1 MAEADG
7 TAEFAAR
14 LRGLK
19 ERSGL
24 SYGVLAKRLHMSTST
39 LHRYC
44 NGDAVPVD
52 YAPVERL
59 ARLCKAAPEEL
70 VELHRL
76 WVLADA
82 ARRTKPAATAVE
94 PAAVAVEPAAV
105 AVEPVAPVPVP
116 DVEPVPS
123 PAPERVVNP
132 AAPEPVPAPPSPKR
146 RRSRR
151 AVVLAAALAVV
162 VAGGAGAFAVHFA
175 NDGSREGG
183 GRKDRSGAASS
194 VTPGARSAD
203 PSGKASPSAGHQ
215 RKPSAG
221 PSRSDAP
228 DDGAPGAPSAPA
240 ADEGDTGIPLTVATT
255 PYVYESPCS
264 QHFLIDR
271 PPAQVPPPPLE
282 QDAPTWVGALGAVA
296 SGEQLIKLTVQGTGS
311 DTVVL
316 EDMDVRVMKSGAP
329 LAWNDYSMG
338 VGCGGNVDTKSFGV
352 DLDAP
357 RPVSAP
363 KNGQR
368 DFPYKVSESDPEVF
382 YVKANAKAHDVS
394 WVLEL
399 KWSSGSRHGVLKVDD
414 QGRAFRTSA
423 DVGRPGYDYPIGAG
437 SWGERVDG

>member
-7 TAEFAAR
+7 TAEFATL

-59 ARLCKAAPEEL
+59 ARLCKAGSEEL

-82 ARRTKPAATAVE
+82 ARRTKPVAAAEE
-94 PAAVAVEPAAV
+94 PPAVAP
-105 AVEPVAPVPVP
+105 APVP
-116 DVEPVPS
+116 D
-123 PAPERVVNP
+123 A
-132 AAPEPVPAPPSPKR
+132 EPVPAPGKR
-146 RRSRR
+146 RARR
-151 AVVLAAALAVV
+151 TVLLAAAVAVV
-162 VAGGAGAFAVHFA
+162 VAGGAGAFAVHLA
-175 NDGSREGG
+175 GGGSGDGG
-183 GRKDRSGAASS
+183 GRKDGAGATSS
-194 VTPGARSAD
+194 VTQGARSAD
-203 PSGKASPSAGHQ
+203 PSGTASPSPGHKH
-215 RKPSAG
+215 KPSAG
-221 PSRSDAP
+221 PSRS
-228 DDGAPGAPSAPA
+228 GAPAGAAPGTPSAPA
-240 ADEGDTGIPLTVATT
+240 AGAGTGTPLTVATT
-255 PYVYESPCS
+255 PYVYEDPCS

-271 PPAQVPPPPLE
+271 PPAEVPPPPLE
-282 QDAPTWVGALGAVA
+282 QDAPNWVGAIGAVA
-296 SGEQLIKLTVQGTGS
+296 SGEQFIKLTVQGTGS

-316 EDMDVRVMKSGAP
+316 QDLDVRVMKSGAP

-338 VGCGGNVDTKSFGV
+338 VGCGGGVGTKSFGV

-357 RPVSAP
+357 RPVSVP
-363 KNGQR
+363 RNGQR

-382 YVKANAKAHDVS
+382 YIKANTKAHDVS

-399 KWSSGSRHGVLKVDD
+399 TWSSGTRHGVLKVDD

-437 SWGERVDG
+437 SWGERAA

>member
-7 TAEFAAR
+7 TAQFATL

-59 ARLCKAAPEEL
+59 ARLCKAGPEEL
-70 VELHRL
+70 VDLHRM

-82 ARRTKPAATAVE
+82 ARRTKPVAAVEEPATAAAAEE
-94 PAAVAVEPAAV
+94 PPAVSQAAVPDAA
-105 AVEPVAPVPVP
+105 PAPV
-116 DVEPVPS
+116 S
-123 PAPERVVNP
+123 G
-132 AAPEPVPAPPSPKR
+132 KR
-146 RRSRR
+146 RPRR
-151 AVVLAAALAVV
+151 TVILAAAVAVV
-162 VAGGAGAFAVHFA
+162 VAGGAGAFAVHLA
-175 NDGSREGG
+175 GGGSGG
-183 GRKDRSGAASS
+183 GDGRKDGAGAASS
-194 VTPGARSAD
+194 VTQGARSAD
-203 PSGKASPSAGHQ
+203 PSPSGSASPSPGRKH
-215 RKPSAG
+215 KPSAG
-221 PSRSDAP
+221 PSLS
-228 DDGAPGAPSAPA
+228 GAPAGAAPGTPSAPA
-240 ADEGDTGIPLTVATT
+240 AGEGTGTPLTVATT

-271 PPAQVPPPPLE
+271 PPAEVPPPPLE
-282 QDAPTWVGALGAVA
+282 QDAPNWVGAVGAVA
-296 SGEQLIKLTVQGTGS
+296 SGEQFVKLTVQGTGS

-316 EDMDVRVMKSGAP
+316 EDLDVRVVKSGAP

-338 VGCGGNVDTKSFGV
+338 VGCGGGVETKSFGV

-363 KNGQR
+363 RNGQR

-382 YVKANAKAHDVS
+382 YVKANTKAHEVS

-423 DVGRPGYDYPIGAG
+423 DAGRPGYDYPIGAG
-437 SWGERVDG
+437 GWGERAA

>member
-7 TAEFAAR
+7 TAEFATL

-59 ARLCKAAPEEL
+59 ARLCKAGSEEL

-82 ARRTKPAATAVE
+82 ARRTKPVAAAEE
-94 PAAVAVEPAAV
+94 PPAVAP
-105 AVEPVAPVPVP
+105 APVP
-116 DVEPVPS
+116 D
-123 PAPERVVNP
+123 A
-132 AAPEPVPAPPSPKR
+132 EPVPAPGKR
-146 RRSRR
+146 RARR
-151 AVVLAAALAVV
+151 TVLLAAAVAVV
-162 VAGGAGAFAVHFA
+162 VAGGAGAFAVHLA
-175 NDGSREGG
+175 GGGSGDGG
-183 GRKDRSGAASS
+183 GRKDRAGATSS
-194 VTPGARSAD
+194 VTQGARSAD
-203 PSGKASPSAGHQ
+203 PSGTASPSPGHKH
-215 RKPSAG
+215 KPSAG

-228 DDGAPGAPSAPA
+228 AGAAPGTPSAPA
-240 ADEGDTGIPLTVATT
+240 AGEGTGTPLTVATT
-255 PYVYESPCS
+255 PYVYEDPCS

-271 PPAQVPPPPLE
+271 PPAEVPPPPLE
-282 QDAPTWVGALGAVA
+282 QDAPNWVGAIGAVA
-296 SGEQLIKLTVQGTGS
+296 SGEQFIKLTVQGTGS

-316 EDMDVRVMKSGAP
+316 QDLDVRVMKSGAP

-338 VGCGGNVDTKSFGV
+338 VGCGGGVGTKSFGV

-357 RPVSAP
+357 RPVSVP
-363 KNGQR
+363 RNGQR

-382 YVKANAKAHDVS
+382 YIKANTKAHDVS

-399 KWSSGSRHGVLKVDD
+399 KWSSGTRHGVLKVDD

-437 SWGERVDG
+437 SWGERAA

>member
-7 TAEFAAR
+7 TAEFATL

-44 NGDAVPVD
+44 NGDVVPVD

-59 ARLCKAAPEEL
+59 ARLCKAGSEEL

-82 ARRTKPAATAVE
+82 ARRTKPVAAVE
-94 PAAVAVEPAAV
+94 EPPAVAP
-105 AVEPVAPVPVP
+105 APVP
-116 DVEPVPS
+116 D
-123 PAPERVVNP
+123 A
-132 AAPEPVPAPPSPKR
+132 EPVPAPGKR
-146 RRSRR
+146 RARR
-151 AVVLAAALAVV
+151 TVLLAAAVAVV
-162 VAGGAGAFAVHFA
+162 VAGGAGAFAVHLA
-175 NDGSREGG
+175 GGGSGDGD
-183 GRKDRSGAASS
+183 GRKDRAGATSS
-194 VTPGARSAD
+194 VTQGARSAA
-203 PSGKASPSAGHQ
+203 PSGTASPSPGHKH
-215 RKPSAG
+215 KPSAG
-221 PSRSDAP
+221 PSRS
-228 DDGAPGAPSAPA
+228 GAPAGAAPGTPSAPA
-240 ADEGDTGIPLTVATT
+240 AGEGTGTPLTVATT
-255 PYVYESPCS
+255 PYVYEDPCS

-271 PPAQVPPPPLE
+271 PPAEVPPPPLE
-282 QDAPTWVGALGAVA
+282 QDAPNWVGAIGAVA
-296 SGEQLIKLTVQGTGS
+296 SGEQFIKLTVQGTGS

-316 EDMDVRVMKSGAP
+316 QDLDVRVMKSGAP

-338 VGCGGNVDTKSFGV
+338 VGCGGGVGTKSFGV

-357 RPVSAP
+357 RPVSVP
-363 KNGQR
+363 RNGQR

-382 YVKANAKAHDVS
+382 YIKANTKAHDVS

-399 KWSSGSRHGVLKVDD
+399 KWSSGTRHGVLKVDD

-437 SWGERVDG
+437 SWGERAA

>member
-7 TAEFAAR
+7 TAGFATL

-59 ARLCKAAPEEL
+59 ARLCKAGSEEL

-82 ARRTKPAATAVE
+82 ARRTKPAAAVE
-94 PAAVAVEPAAV
+94 EPPAVAP
-105 AVEPVAPVPVP
+105 APVP
-116 DVEPVPS
+116 D
-123 PAPERVVNP
+123 A
-132 AAPEPVPAPPSPKR
+132 EPVPAPGKR
-146 RRSRR
+146 RARR
-151 AVVLAAALAVV
+151 TVLLAAAVAVV
-162 VAGGAGAFAVHFA
+162 AAGGAGAFAVHLA
-175 NDGSREGG
+175 GGGSGDGG
-183 GRKDRSGAASS
+183 GRKDGAGATSS
-194 VTPGARSAD
+194 VTQGARSAD
-203 PSGKASPSAGHQ
+203 PSGTASPSPGHEH
-215 RKPSAG
+215 KPSAG
-221 PSRSDAP
+221 PSRS
-228 DDGAPGAPSAPA
+228 GAPAGAAPGTPSAPA
-240 ADEGDTGIPLTVATT
+240 AGEGTGTPLTVATT
-255 PYVYESPCS
+255 PYVYEDPCS

-271 PPAQVPPPPLE
+271 PPAEVPPPPLE
-282 QDAPTWVGALGAVA
+282 QDAPNWVGAIGAVA
-296 SGEQLIKLTVQGTGS
+296 SGEQFIKLTVQGTGS

-316 EDMDVRVMKSGAP
+316 QDLDVRVMKSGAP

-338 VGCGGNVDTKSFGV
+338 VGCGGGVGTKSFGV

-357 RPVSAP
+357 RPVSVP
-363 KNGQR
+363 RNGQR

-382 YVKANAKAHDVS
+382 YIKANTKAHDVS

-399 KWSSGSRHGVLKVDD
+399 KWSSGTRHGVLKVDD

-437 SWGERVDG
+437 SWGERAA

>member
-7 TAEFAAR
+7 TAEFATL

-59 ARLCKAAPEEL
+59 ARVCKAGPEEL

-82 ARRTKPAATAVE
+82 ARRTKPVAAVE
-94 PAAVAVEPAAV
+94 EPPAVAPLPDAEPV
-105 AVEPVAPVPVP
+105 PDVAPVP
-116 DVEPVPS
+116 
-123 PAPERVVNP
+123 APG
-132 AAPEPVPAPPSPKR
+132 KR
-146 RRSRR
+146 GSRR
-151 AVVLAAALAVV
+151 VAVLAAAVAVV
-162 VAGGAGAFAVHFA
+162 VAGGAGAFAVHLA
-175 NDGSREGG
+175 GGGSESGDGG
-183 GRKDRSGAASS
+183 GRKDRAGATSS

-203 PSGKASPSAGHQ
+203 PSGTASPSQGSKH
-215 RKPSAG
+215 KPSAG
-221 PSRSDAP
+221 PSRS
-228 DDGAPGAPSAPA
+228 GAPAGAAPGTPSAPA
-240 ADEGDTGIPLTVATT
+240 AGEGTGTLLTVATT

-271 PPAQVPPPPLE
+271 PPAEVPPPPLE
-282 QDAPTWVGALGAVA
+282 QDAPNWVGVLGAVA

-316 EDMDVRVMKSGAP
+316 EDLDVRVMKSGAP

-338 VGCGGNVDTKSFGV
+338 VGCGGNVGTKSFGV

-382 YVKANAKAHDVS
+382 YIKANTKAHDVS

-437 SWGERVDG
+437 SWGERQ

>member
-1 MAEADG
+1 MAEVDG
-7 TAEFAAR
+7 TAEFAAL

-59 ARLCKAAPEEL
+59 ARLCKAGPEEL

-82 ARRTKPAATAVE
+82 ARRTKPAAASKEPAAAAE
-94 PAAVAVEPAAV
+94 PAAVAA
-105 AVEPVAPVPVP
+105 EPVAPVP
-116 DVEPVPS
+116 D
-123 PAPERVVNP
+123 A
-132 AAPEPVPAPPSPKR
+132 EPVPAPEK

-151 AVVLAAALAVV
+151 AVVLAVALAVV
-162 VAGGAGAFAVHFA
+162 VAGGAGAFAVHLA
-175 NDGSREGG
+175 GDGGADGG
-183 GRKDRSGAASS
+183 DRKDHAGATSS

-203 PSGKASPSAGHQ
+203 PSGTASPSPGRQ
-215 RKPSAG
+215 RKPSAS
-221 PSRSDAP
+221 PSRSDRPAG
-228 DDGAPGAPSAPA
+228 DAPGSPSAPA
-240 ADEGDTGIPLTVATT
+240 AGAATGTPLTVATT
-255 PYVYESPCS
+255 PYIYESPCS

-282 QDAPTWVGALGAVA
+282 QDAPNWVGAIGAVA

-338 VGCGGNVDTKSFGV
+338 VGCGGNVETKSFGV

-382 YVKANAKAHDVS
+382 YIKANTKAHDVS

-423 DVGRPGYDYPIGAG
+423 DVGRPGYDYPIGSG
-437 SWGERVDG
+437 SWGERPSA

>member
-1 MAEADG
+1 MAEVDA
-7 TAEFAAR
+7 TVEFAAL

-59 ARLCKAAPEEL
+59 ARLCKAGPEEL

-82 ARRTKPAATAVE
+82 ARRTKPAAASE
-94 PAAVAVEPAAV
+94 EPAAV
-105 AVEPVAPVPVP
+105 AVEPVAPVP
-116 DVEPVPS
+116 D
-123 PAPERVVNP
+123 A
-132 AAPEPVPAPPSPKR
+132 EPVPAPEK

-162 VAGGAGAFAVHFA
+162 VAGGAGAFAVHLA
-175 NDGSREGG
+175 GDGGGEGG
-183 GRKDRSGAASS
+183 GRKEQAGAASS

-203 PSGKASPSAGHQ
+203 PSGTASPSPGRTH
-215 RKPSAG
+215 KPSAG

-228 DDGAPGAPSAPA
+228 DDDAPGTPSAPA
-240 ADEGDTGIPLTVATT
+240 AGAATGTPLTVATT

-271 PPAQVPPPPLE
+271 PPAKVPPPPLE
-282 QDAPTWVGALGAVA
+282 QDAPNWVGVLGAVA

-316 EDMDVRVMKSGAP
+316 EDMDVRVTKSGAP

-338 VGCGGNVDTKSFGV
+338 VGCGGNVETKSFGV

-382 YVKANAKAHDVS
+382 YIKANTKAHDVS

-399 KWSSGSRHGVLKVDD
+399 KWSSGTRHGVLKVDD

>member
-7 TAEFAAR
+7 TAEFATL

-59 ARLCKAAPEEL
+59 ARLCKAGSEEL

-82 ARRTKPAATAVE
+82 ARRTKPVAAAEE
-94 PAAVAVEPAAV
+94 PPAVAP
-105 AVEPVAPVPVP
+105 APVP
-116 DVEPVPS
+116 D
-123 PAPERVVNP
+123 A
-132 AAPEPVPAPPSPKR
+132 EPVPAPGKR
-146 RRSRR
+146 RARR
-151 AVVLAAALAVV
+151 TVLLAAAVAVV
-162 VAGGAGAFAVHFA
+162 VAGGAGAFAVHLA
-175 NDGSREGG
+175 GGGSGDGG
-183 GRKDRSGAASS
+183 GRKDGAGATSS
-194 VTPGARSAD
+194 VTQGARSAD
-203 PSGKASPSAGHQ
+203 PSGTASPSPGHKH
-215 RKPSAG
+215 KPSAG
-221 PSRSDAP
+221 PSRS
-228 DDGAPGAPSAPA
+228 GAPAGAAPGTPSAPA
-240 ADEGDTGIPLTVATT
+240 AGEGTGTPLTVATT
-255 PYVYESPCS
+255 PYVYEDPCS

-271 PPAQVPPPPLE
+271 PPAEVPPPPLE
-282 QDAPTWVGALGAVA
+282 QDAPNWVGAIGAVA
-296 SGEQLIKLTVQGTGS
+296 SGEQFIKLTVQGTGS

-316 EDMDVRVMKSGAP
+316 QDLDVRVMKSGAP

-338 VGCGGNVDTKSFGV
+338 VGCGGGVGTKSFGV

-357 RPVSAP
+357 RPVSVP
-363 KNGQR
+363 RNGQR

-382 YVKANAKAHDVS
+382 YIKANTKAHDVS

-399 KWSSGSRHGVLKVDD
+399 KWSSGTRHGVLKVDD

-437 SWGERVDG
+437 SWGERAA

>member
-7 TAEFAAR
+7 TAEFATL

-59 ARLCKAAPEEL
+59 ARLCKAGPDEF

-82 ARRTKPAATAVE
+82 ARRTKPVAAVE
-94 PAAVAVEPAAV
+94 EPPAVASG
-105 AVEPVAPVPVP
+105 PVP
-116 DVEPVPS
+116 DAASAADAEPVPD
-123 PAPERVVNP
+123 A
-132 AAPEPVPAPPSPKR
+132 APPSAPGK

-151 AVVLAAALAVV
+151 AVVLAAAVAVV
-162 VAGGAGAFAVHFA
+162 VAGGAGAFALHLA
-175 NDGSREGG
+175 GGGSGDGG
-183 GRKDRSGAASS
+183 GRQDHAGATSS

-203 PSGKASPSAGHQ
+203 PSGTASPSPGRKH
-215 RKPSAG
+215 KPSAG
-221 PSRSDAP
+221 PSRG
-228 DDGAPGAPSAPA
+228 GAPAGAEPGTPSAPA
-240 ADEGDTGIPLTVATT
+240 AGEGTGTPLTVATT

-271 PPAQVPPPPLE
+271 PPAEVPPPPLE
-282 QDAPTWVGALGAVA
+282 QDAPNWVGAIGAVA
-296 SGEQLIKLTVQGTGS
+296 SGEQFIKLTVQGTGN

-316 EDMDVRVMKSGAP
+316 EDLDVRVMKSGPP

-338 VGCGGNVDTKSFGV
+338 VGCGGGVGTKSFGV

-363 KNGQR
+363 RNGQR

-382 YVKANAKAHDVS
+382 YIKANTKAHDVS

-399 KWSSGSRHGVLKVDD
+399 KWSSGTRHGVLKVDD
-414 QGRAFRTSA
+414 QGRSFRTSA

-437 SWGERVDG
+437 GWGERAA

>member
-7 TAEFAAR
+7 TAEFATL

-59 ARLCKAAPEEL
+59 ARLCKAGSEEL

-82 ARRTKPAATAVE
+82 ARRTKPVAAVE
-94 PAAVAVEPAAV
+94 DPPAVAP
-105 AVEPVAPVPVP
+105 APVP
-116 DVEPVPS
+116 D
-123 PAPERVVNP
+123 
-132 AAPEPVPAPPSPKR
+132 AAPVPASGKR
-146 RRSRR
+146 RARR
-151 AVVLAAALAVV
+151 TVLLAAVAVV
-162 VAGGAGAFAVHFA
+162 VAGGAGAFAVHLA
-175 NDGSREGG
+175 GGGSGDGG
-183 GRKDRSGAASS
+183 GRKDRAGATSS
-194 VTPGARSAD
+194 VTQGARSAD
-203 PSGKASPSAGHQ
+203 PSGTASPSPGHKH
-215 RKPSAG
+215 KPSAG
-221 PSRSDAP
+221 PSRS
-228 DDGAPGAPSAPA
+228 GAPAGAAPGTPSAPA
-240 ADEGDTGIPLTVATT
+240 AGEGTGTPLTVATT
-255 PYVYESPCS
+255 PYVYEDPCS

-271 PPAQVPPPPLE
+271 PPAEVPPPPLE
-282 QDAPTWVGALGAVA
+282 QDAPNWVGAIGAVA
-296 SGEQLIKLTVQGTGS
+296 SGEQFIKLTVQGTGS

-316 EDMDVRVMKSGAP
+316 QDLDVRVMKSGAP

-338 VGCGGNVDTKSFGV
+338 VGCGGGVGTKSFGV

-357 RPVSAP
+357 RPVSVP
-363 KNGQR
+363 RNGQR

-382 YVKANAKAHDVS
+382 YIKANTKAHDVS

-399 KWSSGSRHGVLKVDD
+399 KWSSGTRHGVLKVDD

-437 SWGERVDG
+437 SWGERAA

>member
-7 TAEFAAR
+7 TAEFATL

-59 ARLCKAAPEEL
+59 ARLCKAGSEEL

-82 ARRTKPAATAVE
+82 ARRTKPVAAVE
-94 PAAVAVEPAAV
+94 ERPAVAP
-105 AVEPVAPVPVP
+105 APVP
-116 DVEPVPS
+116 D
-123 PAPERVVNP
+123 A
-132 AAPEPVPAPPSPKR
+132 EPVPAPGKR
-146 RRSRR
+146 RARR
-151 AVVLAAALAVV
+151 TVLLAAAVAVV
-162 VAGGAGAFAVHFA
+162 VAGGAGAFAVHLA
-175 NDGSREGG
+175 GGGSGDGG
-183 GRKDRSGAASS
+183 GRKDGAGATSS
-194 VTPGARSAD
+194 VTQGARSAA
-203 PSGKASPSAGHQ
+203 PSGTASPSPGHKH
-215 RKPSAG
+215 KPSAG

-228 DDGAPGAPSAPA
+228 AGAARGTPSAPA
-240 ADEGDTGIPLTVATT
+240 AGEGTGTPLTVATT
-255 PYVYESPCS
+255 PYVYEDPCS

-271 PPAQVPPPPLE
+271 PPAEVPPPPLE
-282 QDAPTWVGALGAVA
+282 QDAPNWVGAIGAVA
-296 SGEQLIKLTVQGTGS
+296 SGEQFIKLTVQGTGS

-316 EDMDVRVMKSGAP
+316 QDLDVRVMKSGAP

-338 VGCGGNVDTKSFGV
+338 VGCGGGVGTKSFGV

-357 RPVSAP
+357 RPVSVP
-363 KNGQR
+363 RNGQR

-382 YVKANAKAHDVS
+382 YIKANTKAHDVS

-399 KWSSGSRHGVLKVDD
+399 KWSSGTRHGVLKVDD

-437 SWGERVDG
+437 SWGERAA

>member
-7 TAEFAAR
+7 TAEFATL

-59 ARLCKAAPEEL
+59 ARLCKAGSEEL

-82 ARRTKPAATAVE
+82 ARRTKPVAAAEE
-94 PAAVAVEPAAV
+94 PPAVAP
-105 AVEPVAPVPVP
+105 APVP
-116 DVEPVPS
+116 D
-123 PAPERVVNP
+123 A
-132 AAPEPVPAPPSPKR
+132 EPVPAPGKR
-146 RRSRR
+146 RARR
-151 AVVLAAALAVV
+151 TVLLAAAVAVV
-162 VAGGAGAFAVHFA
+162 VAGGAGAFAVHLA
-175 NDGSREGG
+175 GG
-183 GRKDRSGAASS
+183 GSGDGGGQKDRAGATSS
-194 VTPGARSAD
+194 VTQGARSAD
-203 PSGKASPSAGHQ
+203 PSGTASPSPGHKH
-215 RKPSAG
+215 KPSAG

-228 DDGAPGAPSAPA
+228 AGAAPGTPSAPA
-240 ADEGDTGIPLTVATT
+240 AGEGAGTPLTVATT
-255 PYVYESPCS
+255 PYVYEDPCS

-271 PPAQVPPPPLE
+271 PPAEVPPPPLE
-282 QDAPTWVGALGAVA
+282 QDAPNWVGAIGAVA
-296 SGEQLIKLTVQGTGS
+296 SGEQFIKLTVQGTGS

-316 EDMDVRVMKSGAP
+316 QDLDVRVMKSGAP

-338 VGCGGNVDTKSFGV
+338 VGCGGGVGTKSFGV

-357 RPVSAP
+357 RPVSVP
-363 KNGQR
+363 RNGQR

-382 YVKANAKAHDVS
+382 YIKANTKAHDVS

-399 KWSSGSRHGVLKVDD
+399 TWSSGTRHGVLKVDD

-437 SWGERVDG
+437 SWGERAA

>member
-7 TAEFAAR
+7 SAEFAAR

-44 NGDAVPVD
+44 NGDAVPVE

-59 ARLCKAAPEEL
+59 ARLCKAGPEEL

-82 ARRTKPAATAVE
+82 ARRTKPVAAAEEPSAAAAEGTAEGTATAG
-94 PAAVAVEPAAV
+94 A
-105 AVEPVAPVPVP
+105 APVPVP
-116 DVEPVPS
+116 TPALEPVPD
-123 PAPERVVNP
+123 PVL
-132 AAPEPVPAPPSPKR
+132 EPVPAPPSPQK

-162 VAGGAGAFAVHFA
+162 VAGGAGAFAVHLA
-175 NDGSREGG
+175 GDGG
-183 GRKDRSGAASS
+183 GADGDRKEQAGAASS

-203 PSGKASPSAGHQ
+203 PSGTASPSPG
-215 RKPSAG
+215 RKHTPSAG

-228 DDGAPGAPSAPA
+228 DDDAPGTPSAPA
-240 ADEGDTGIPLTVATT
+240 AGEATGTPLTVATT

-271 PPAQVPPPPLE
+271 PPAKVPPPPLE
-282 QDAPTWVGALGAVA
+282 QDAPNWVGVLGAVA
-296 SGEQLIKLTVQGTGS
+296 SGEQLVKLTVQGTGS
-311 DTVVL
+311 ETVVL

-338 VGCGGNVDTKSFGV
+338 VGCGGNVETKSFGV

-363 KNGQR
+363 KHGQR

-382 YVKANAKAHDVS
+382 YIKANTKAHDVS

-399 KWSSGSRHGVLKVDD
+399 KWSSGSRHGVLKVDN
-414 QGRAFRTSA
+414 QGSAFRTSA

>member
-1 MAEADG
+1 MTEADG
-7 TAEFAAR
+7 TAEFATL

-59 ARLCKAAPEEL
+59 ARLCKAGPEEL

-82 ARRTKPAATAVE
+82 ARRTKPVAAAEEPSVVE
-94 PAAVAVEPAAV
+94 PAPAPDA
-105 AVEPVAPVPVP
+105 EPVP
-116 DVEPVPS
+116 DAEPAS
-123 PAPERVVNP
+123 APG
-132 AAPEPVPAPPSPKR
+132 KR
-146 RRSRR
+146 HSRR

-162 VAGGAGAFAVHFA
+162 VAGGAGAFAVHLA
-175 NDGSREGG
+175 GGGSGDGD
-183 GRKDRSGAASS
+183 GRKDRAGAASS
-194 VTPGARSAD
+194 VTQGARSAD
-203 PSGKASPSAGHQ
+203 PSGTASPSPGPKH
-215 RKPSAG
+215 KPSAG
-221 PSRSDAP
+221 PSRSGAPAGDAP
-228 DDGAPGAPSAPA
+228 GTPSAPA
-240 ADEGDTGIPLTVATT
+240 AGGATGTPLTVVTT

-271 PPAQVPPPPLE
+271 PPAEVPPPPLE
-282 QDAPTWVGALGAVA
+282 QDAPNWVGAIGAVA
-296 SGEQLIKLTVQGTGS
+296 SGEQFIKLTVQGTGS

-316 EDMDVRVMKSGAP
+316 EDMDVRVVKSGAP

-338 VGCGGNVDTKSFGV
+338 VGCGGGVETKSFGV

-363 KNGQR
+363 RNGQR

-382 YVKANAKAHDVS
+382 YIKANAKAHDVS

-399 KWSSGSRHGVLKVDD
+399 KWSSGGRHGVLKVDD

-437 SWGERVDG
+437 SWGERAA

>member
-7 TAEFAAR
+7 TAEFATL

-59 ARLCKAAPEEL
+59 ARLCKAGPDEL

-82 ARRTKPAATAVE
+82 ARRTKPVAAVE
-94 PAAVAVEPAAV
+94 EPPAVASG
-105 AVEPVAPVPVP
+105 PVP
-116 DVEPVPS
+116 DAAPAADEEPVPD
-123 PAPERVVNP
+123 A
-132 AAPEPVPAPPSPKR
+132 APPSAPGK

-151 AVVLAAALAVV
+151 AVVLAAAVAVV
-162 VAGGAGAFAVHFA
+162 VAGGAGAFALHLA
-175 NDGSREGG
+175 GGGSGDGG
-183 GRKDRSGAASS
+183 GRQDHAGATSS

-203 PSGKASPSAGHQ
+203 PSGTASPSPGRKH
-215 RKPSAG
+215 KPSAG
-221 PSRSDAP
+221 PSRS
-228 DDGAPGAPSAPA
+228 GAPAGAEPGTPSAPA
-240 ADEGDTGIPLTVATT
+240 AGEGTGTPLTVATT

-271 PPAQVPPPPLE
+271 PPAEVPPPPLE
-282 QDAPTWVGALGAVA
+282 QDAPNWVGAIGAVA
-296 SGEQLIKLTVQGTGS
+296 SGEQFIKLTVQGTGN

-316 EDMDVRVMKSGAP
+316 EDLDVRVMKSGPP

-338 VGCGGNVDTKSFGV
+338 VGCGGGVGTKSFGV

-363 KNGQR
+363 RNGQR

-382 YVKANAKAHDVS
+382 YIKANTKAHDVS

-399 KWSSGSRHGVLKVDD
+399 KWSSGTRHGVLKVDD
-414 QGRAFRTSA
+414 QGRSFRTSA

-437 SWGERVDG
+437 GWGERAA

>member
-7 TAEFAAR
+7 TAEFATL

-59 ARLCKAAPEEL
+59 ARLCKAGSEEL

-82 ARRTKPAATAVE
+82 ARRTKPVAAAEE
-94 PAAVAVEPAAV
+94 PPAVAP
-105 AVEPVAPVPVP
+105 APVP
-116 DVEPVPS
+116 D
-123 PAPERVVNP
+123 A
-132 AAPEPVPAPPSPKR
+132 EPVPAPGKR
-146 RRSRR
+146 RARR
-151 AVVLAAALAVV
+151 TVLLAAAVAVV
-162 VAGGAGAFAVHFA
+162 VAGGAGAFAVHLA
-175 NDGSREGG
+175 GGGSGDGG
-183 GRKDRSGAASS
+183 GRKDGAGATSS
-194 VTPGARSAD
+194 VTQGARSAD
-203 PSGKASPSAGHQ
+203 PSGTASQSPGHKH
-215 RKPSAG
+215 KPSAG
-221 PSRSDAP
+221 PSRS
-228 DDGAPGAPSAPA
+228 GAPAGAAPGTPSAPA
-240 ADEGDTGIPLTVATT
+240 AGEGTGTPLTVATT
-255 PYVYESPCS
+255 SYVYEDPCS

-271 PPAQVPPPPLE
+271 PPAEVPPPPLE
-282 QDAPTWVGALGAVA
+282 QDAPNWVGAIGAVA
-296 SGEQLIKLTVQGTGS
+296 SGEQFIKLTVQGTGS

-316 EDMDVRVMKSGAP
+316 QDLDVRVMKSGAP

-338 VGCGGNVDTKSFGV
+338 VGCGGGVGTKSFGV

-357 RPVSAP
+357 RPVSVP
-363 KNGQR
+363 RNGQR

-382 YVKANAKAHDVS
+382 YIKANTKAHDVS

-399 KWSSGSRHGVLKVDD
+399 KWSSGTRHGVLKVDD

-437 SWGERVDG
+437 SWGERAA

>member
-1 MAEADG
+1 MTEADG
-7 TAEFAAR
+7 TAEFATL

-59 ARLCKAAPEEL
+59 ARLCKAGPDEL

-82 ARRTKPAATAVE
+82 ARRTKPVAAVE
-94 PAAVAVEPAAV
+94 EPPAVASE
-105 AVEPVAPVPVP
+105 PVP
-116 DVEPVPS
+116 DAAPAADAEPVPD
-123 PAPERVVNP
+123 A
-132 AAPEPVPAPPSPKR
+132 APPSAPGK

-151 AVVLAAALAVV
+151 AVVLAAAVAVV
-162 VAGGAGAFAVHFA
+162 VAGGAGAFALHLA
-175 NDGSREGG
+175 GGRGGDGG
-183 GRKDRSGAASS
+183 GKDRAGATSS

-203 PSGKASPSAGHQ
+203 PSGTASPSPGRKH
-215 RKPSAG
+215 KPSAG
-221 PSRSDAP
+221 PSRS
-228 DDGAPGAPSAPA
+228 GAPAGAEPGTPSAPA
-240 ADEGDTGIPLTVATT
+240 AGEGTGTPLTVATT

-271 PPAQVPPPPLE
+271 PPAEVPPPPLE
-282 QDAPTWVGALGAVA
+282 QDAPNWVGAIGAVA
-296 SGEQLIKLTVQGTGS
+296 SGEQFIKLTVQGTGS

-316 EDMDVRVMKSGAP
+316 EDLDVRVMKSGAP

-338 VGCGGNVDTKSFGV
+338 VGCGGGVGTKSFGV

-363 KNGQR
+363 RNGQR

-382 YVKANAKAHDVS
+382 YIKANTKAHDVS

-399 KWSSGSRHGVLKVDD
+399 KWSSGTRHGVLKVDD

-437 SWGERVDG
+437 GWGERAA

>member
-1 MAEADG
+1 MADADG
-7 TAEFAAR
+7 TAEFATL

-19 ERSGL
+19 DRSGL

-59 ARLCKAAPEEL
+59 ARVCKAGPEEL

-82 ARRTKPAATAVE
+82 ARRTK
-94 PAAVAVEPAAV
+94 AVAAAEEPPAV
-105 AVEPVAPVPVP
+105 APMPASDPEPVSDVALVPDVAPVP
-116 DVEPVPS
+116 D
-123 PAPERVVNP
+123 A
-132 AAPEPVPAPPSPKR
+132 EPVPAPGK

-162 VAGGAGAFAVHFA
+162 VAGGAGAFAVHLVGG
-175 NDGSREGG
+175 GSGDGG
-183 GRKDRSGAASS
+183 GRKDRAGATSS
-194 VTPGARSAD
+194 VTQGARSAD
-203 PSGKASPSAGHQ
+203 PSGTASPSPGRKH
-215 RKPSAG
+215 KPSAG
-221 PSRSDAP
+221 PSRSA
-228 DDGAPGAPSAPA
+228 APGGAAPGTPSAPA
-240 ADEGDTGIPLTVATT
+240 AGGVTGTPLTVATT
-255 PYVYESPCS
+255 PYVYEDPCS

-271 PPAQVPPPPLE
+271 PPAEVPPPPLE
-282 QDAPTWVGALGAVA
+282 QDAPNWVGAIGAVA
-296 SGEQLIKLTVQGTGS
+296 SGEQFIKLTVQGTGS

-316 EDMDVRVMKSGAP
+316 EDLDVRVVKSGAP

-338 VGCGGNVDTKSFGV
+338 VGCGGGVGTKSFGV

-363 KNGQR
+363 RNGQR

-382 YVKANAKAHDVS
+382 YIKANTKAHDVS

>member
-7 TAEFAAR
+7 TAEFATL

-59 ARLCKAAPEEL
+59 ARLCKAGSEEL

-82 ARRTKPAATAVE
+82 ARRTKPVAAAEE
-94 PAAVAVEPAAV
+94 PPAVAP
-105 AVEPVAPVPVP
+105 APVP
-116 DVEPVPS
+116 D
-123 PAPERVVNP
+123 A
-132 AAPEPVPAPPSPKR
+132 EPVPAPGKR
-146 RRSRR
+146 RARR
-151 AVVLAAALAVV
+151 TVLLAAAVAVV
-162 VAGGAGAFAVHFA
+162 VAGGAGAFAVHLA
-175 NDGSREGG
+175 GGGSGDGG
-183 GRKDRSGAASS
+183 GRKDGAGATSS
-194 VTPGARSAD
+194 VTQGARSAD
-203 PSGKASPSAGHQ
+203 PSGTASPSPGHKH
-215 RKPSAG
+215 KPSAG

-228 DDGAPGAPSAPA
+228 AGAAPGTPSAPA
-240 ADEGDTGIPLTVATT
+240 AGEGTGTPLTVATT
-255 PYVYESPCS
+255 PYVYEDPCS
-264 QHFLIDR
+264 QHFLIAR
-271 PPAQVPPPPLE
+271 PPAEVPPPPLE
-282 QDAPTWVGALGAVA
+282 QDAPNWVGAIGAVA
-296 SGEQLIKLTVQGTGS
+296 SGEQFIKLTVQGTGS

-316 EDMDVRVMKSGAP
+316 QDLDVRVMKSGAP

-338 VGCGGNVDTKSFGV
+338 VGCGGGVGTKSFGV

-357 RPVSAP
+357 RPVSVP
-363 KNGQR
+363 RNGQR

-382 YVKANAKAHDVS
+382 YIKANTKAHDVS

-399 KWSSGSRHGVLKVDD
+399 KWSSGTRHGVLKVDD

-437 SWGERVDG
+437 SWGERAA

>member
-7 TAEFAAR
+7 TAEFATL

-59 ARLCKAAPEEL
+59 ARLCKAGSEEL

-82 ARRTKPAATAVE
+82 ARGTKPVAASKE
-94 PAAVAVEPAAV
+94 PAAVAESAAL
-105 AVEPVAPVPVP
+105 AAEPVAPVP
-116 DVEPVPS
+116 D
-123 PAPERVVNP
+123 A
-132 AAPEPVPAPPSPKR
+132 EPVPAPEK

-162 VAGGAGAFAVHFA
+162 VAGGAGAFAVHLA
-175 NDGSREGG
+175 GDGG
-183 GRKDRSGAASS
+183 GDGGSDRKDHAGATSS

-203 PSGKASPSAGHQ
+203 PSGKASPSPGHQ
-215 RKPSAG
+215 RKPSAS
-221 PSRSDAP
+221 PSRSDNAAG
-228 DDGAPGAPSAPA
+228 DAPGTPSAPA
-240 ADEGDTGIPLTVATT
+240 AGAATGTPLTVATT
-255 PYVYESPCS
+255 PYIYESPCS

-282 QDAPTWVGALGAVA
+282 QDAPNWVGAIGAVA
-296 SGEQLIKLTVQGTGS
+296 SGEQFIKLTVQGTGS

-338 VGCGGNVDTKSFGV
+338 VGCGGNVETKSFGV

-382 YVKANAKAHDVS
+382 YIKANTKAHDVS

-423 DVGRPGYDYPIGAG
+423 DVGRPGYDYPIGSG
-437 SWGERVDG
+437 SWGERPSA

>member
-1 MAEADG
+1 MAEVDT
-7 TAEFAAR
+7 TAEFAAL

-59 ARLCKAAPEEL
+59 ARLCKAGPEEL

-82 ARRTKPAATAVE
+82 ARRTKPAAASE
-94 PAAVAVEPAAV
+94 EPAAV
-105 AVEPVAPVPVP
+105 AVEPVAPVP
-116 DVEPVPS
+116 D
-123 PAPERVVNP
+123 A
-132 AAPEPVPAPPSPKR
+132 EPVPAPEK

-162 VAGGAGAFAVHFA
+162 VAGGAGAFAVHLA
-175 NDGSREGG
+175 GDGGDGG
-183 GRKDRSGAASS
+183 GDRKDQAGAASS

-203 PSGKASPSAGHQ
+203 ASGKASPSAGHK
-215 RKPSAG
+215 RKPSAS
-221 PSRSDAP
+221 PSRSDEPAG
-228 DDGAPGAPSAPA
+228 DAPGTPSAPA
-240 ADEGDTGIPLTVATT
+240 AGTATGTPLTVATT
-255 PYVYESPCS
+255 PYIYESPCS

-271 PPAQVPPPPLE
+271 PPAKVPPPPLE

-382 YVKANAKAHDVS
+382 YIKANTKAHDVS

-437 SWGERVDG
+437 SWSERVDG

>member
-7 TAEFAAR
+7 TAEFATL

-59 ARLCKAAPEEL
+59 ARLCKAGSEEL

-82 ARRTKPAATAVE
+82 ARRTKPVAAVE
-94 PAAVAVEPAAV
+94 EPPAVAP
-105 AVEPVAPVPVP
+105 APVP
-116 DVEPVPS
+116 D
-123 PAPERVVNP
+123 A
-132 AAPEPVPAPPSPKR
+132 EPVPAPGKR
-146 RRSRR
+146 RARR
-151 AVVLAAALAVV
+151 TVLLAAAVAVV
-162 VAGGAGAFAVHFA
+162 AAGGAGAFAVHLA
-175 NDGSREGG
+175 GG
-183 GRKDRSGAASS
+183 GSGDGRKGHAGAASS
-194 VTPGARSAD
+194 VTQGARSAD
-203 PSGKASPSAGHQ
+203 PSGTASPSPGHKH
-215 RKPSAG
+215 KPSAG
-221 PSRSDAP
+221 PSRS
-228 DDGAPGAPSAPA
+228 GAPAGAAPGTPSAPA
-240 ADEGDTGIPLTVATT
+240 AGEGTGTPLTVATT
-255 PYVYESPCS
+255 PYVYEDPCS

-271 PPAQVPPPPLE
+271 PPAEVPPPPLE
-282 QDAPTWVGALGAVA
+282 QDAPNWVGAIGAVA
-296 SGEQLIKLTVQGTGS
+296 SGEQFIKLTVQGTGS

-316 EDMDVRVMKSGAP
+316 QDLDVRVMKSGAS

-338 VGCGGNVDTKSFGV
+338 VGCGGGVGTKSFGV

-357 RPVSAP
+357 RPVSVP
-363 KNGQR
+363 RNGQR

-382 YVKANAKAHDVS
+382 YIKANTKAHDVS

-399 KWSSGSRHGVLKVDD
+399 KWSSGTRHGVLKVDD

-437 SWGERVDG
+437 SWGERAA

>member
-7 TAEFAAR
+7 TAEFATL

-59 ARLCKAAPEEL
+59 ARLCKAGSEEL

-82 ARRTKPAATAVE
+82 ARRTKPVAAAE
-94 PAAVAVEPAAV
+94 ERPAVAP
-105 AVEPVAPVPVP
+105 APVP
-116 DVEPVPS
+116 D
-123 PAPERVVNP
+123 A
-132 AAPEPVPAPPSPKR
+132 EPVPAPGKR
-146 RRSRR
+146 RARR
-151 AVVLAAALAVV
+151 TVLLAAAVAVV
-162 VAGGAGAFAVHFA
+162 VAGGAGAFAVHLA
-175 NDGSREGG
+175 GGGSGDGG
-183 GRKDRSGAASS
+183 GRKDGAGATSS
-194 VTPGARSAD
+194 VTQGARSAA
-203 PSGKASPSAGHQ
+203 PSGTASPSPGHKH
-215 RKPSAG
+215 KPSAG
-221 PSRSDAP
+221 PSRS
-228 DDGAPGAPSAPA
+228 GAPAGAAPGTPSAPA
-240 ADEGDTGIPLTVATT
+240 AGEGTGTPLTVATT
-255 PYVYESPCS
+255 PYVYEDPCS

-271 PPAQVPPPPLE
+271 PPAEVPPPPLE
-282 QDAPTWVGALGAVA
+282 QDAPNWVGAIGAVA
-296 SGEQLIKLTVQGTGS
+296 SGEQFIKLTVQGTGS

-316 EDMDVRVMKSGAP
+316 QDLDVRVMKSGAP

-338 VGCGGNVDTKSFGV
+338 VGCGGGVGTKSFGV

-357 RPVSAP
+357 RPVSVP
-363 KNGQR
+363 RNGQR

-382 YVKANAKAHDVS
+382 YIKANTKAHDVS

-399 KWSSGSRHGVLKVDD
+399 TWSSGTRHGVLKVDD

-437 SWGERVDG
+437 SWGERAA

>member
-7 TAEFAAR
+7 TAEFATL

-59 ARLCKAAPEEL
+59 ARLCKAGSDEL

-82 ARRTKPAATAVE
+82 ARRTKPVAAVE
-94 PAAVAVEPAAV
+94 EPPAVAS
-105 AVEPVAPVPVP
+105 APVP
-116 DVEPVPS
+116 DAEPGDES
-123 PAPERVVNP
+123 PCPTRRP
-132 AAPEPVPAPPSPKR
+132 RPMQSPCPMRCPRPPGK

-151 AVVLAAALAVV
+151 TVLLAAAVAVV
-162 VAGGAGAFAVHFA
+162 VAGGAGAFAVHLA
-175 NDGSREGG
+175 GGGSGDGG
-183 GRKDRSGAASS
+183 GRKDGAGATSS
-194 VTPGARSAD
+194 VTQGARSAD
-203 PSGKASPSAGHQ
+203 PSGTASPSPG
-215 RKPSAG
+215 RKHRPSAG
-221 PSRSDAP
+221 PSRS
-228 DDGAPGAPSAPA
+228 GAPAGAAPGTPSAPA
-240 ADEGDTGIPLTVATT
+240 AGEGTGTPLTVATT

-271 PPAQVPPPPLE
+271 PPAEVPPPPLE
-282 QDAPTWVGALGAVA
+282 QDAPNWVGAIGAVA
-296 SGEQLIKLTVQGTGS
+296 SGEQFIKLTVQGTGS

-316 EDMDVRVMKSGAP
+316 QDLDVRVMKSGAP

-338 VGCGGNVDTKSFGV
+338 VGCGGGVGTKSFGV

-357 RPVSAP
+357 RPVSVP
-363 KNGQR
+363 RNGQR

-382 YVKANAKAHDVS
+382 YIKANTKAHDVS

-399 KWSSGSRHGVLKVDD
+399 KWSSGTRHGVLKVDD

-437 SWGERVDG
+437 SWGERAA

>member
-1 MAEADG
+1 MAEVDG
-7 TAEFAAR
+7 TAEFAAL

-59 ARLCKAAPEEL
+59 ARLCKAGPEEL

-82 ARRTKPAATAVE
+82 ARRTKPAAAAE
-94 PAAVAVEPAAV
+94 KPAAVAM
-105 AVEPVAPVPVP
+105 EPVAPVP
-116 DVEPVPS
+116 D
-123 PAPERVVNP
+123 A
-132 AAPEPVPAPPSPKR
+132 EPVPAPGK

-162 VAGGAGAFAVHFA
+162 VAGGAGAFAVHLA
-175 NDGSREGG
+175 GDGGDGG
-183 GRKDRSGAASS
+183 GDRKDHAGASSS

-203 PSGKASPSAGHQ
+203 PSGKASPSAGHK
-215 RKPSAG
+215 RKPSAS
-221 PSRSDAP
+221 PSRSDNPAG
-228 DDGAPGAPSAPA
+228 DAPGTPSAPA
-240 ADEGDTGIPLTVATT
+240 AGAVTGTPLTVATT
-255 PYVYESPCS
+255 PYIYESPCS

-271 PPAQVPPPPLE
+271 PPAEVPPPPLE
-282 QDAPTWVGALGAVA
+282 QDAPNWVGAIGAVA

-338 VGCGGNVDTKSFGV
+338 VGCGGNVQTKSFGV

-382 YVKANAKAHDVS
+382 YIKANTKAHDVS

-399 KWSSGSRHGVLKVDD
+399 KWSSGTRHGVLKVDD

-423 DVGRPGYDYPIGAG
+423 DVGRPGYDYPIGSG

>member
-1 MAEADG
+1 MADADG
-7 TAEFAAR
+7 TAEFATL

-59 ARLCKAAPEEL
+59 ARVCKAGPEEL

-82 ARRTKPAATAVE
+82 GRRAKPVAAAEE
-94 PAAVAVEPAAV
+94 PPAVAPAPAPDAGPKPKPKLDPEPLRGA
-105 AVEPVAPVPVP
+105 EPVP
-116 DVEPVPS
+116 D
-123 PAPERVVNP
+123 
-132 AAPEPVPAPPSPKR
+132 AAPVPAPGK

-151 AVVLAAALAVV
+151 AVVLAAAVAVV
-162 VAGGAGAFAVHFA
+162 VAGGAGAFAVHLA
-175 NDGSREGG
+175 GGGSGDGG
-183 GRKDRSGAASS
+183 GRKDRAGAASS
-194 VTPGARSAD
+194 VTQGARSAD
-203 PSGKASPSAGHQ
+203 PSGTASPSPDRKH
-215 RKPSAG
+215 KPSAG
-221 PSRSDAP
+221 PSRS
-228 DDGAPGAPSAPA
+228 GAPAGAEPGTPSAPA
-240 ADEGDTGIPLTVATT
+240 ADEGTGTPLTVATT

-271 PPAQVPPPPLE
+271 PPSSVPPPPLE
-282 QDAPTWVGALGAVA
+282 QDAPNWVGAIGAVA
-296 SGEQLIKLTVQGTGS
+296 SGEQFIKLTVQGTGS

-338 VGCGGNVDTKSFGV
+338 VGCGGNVETKSFGV

-382 YVKANAKAHDVS
+382 YIKANTKAHDVS

-437 SWGERVDG
+437 SWGERAA

>member
-7 TAEFAAR
+7 TAEFATL

-59 ARLCKAAPEEL
+59 ARLCKAGSEEL

-82 ARRTKPAATAVE
+82 ARRTKPVAAAE
-94 PAAVAVEPAAV
+94 ERPAVAP
-105 AVEPVAPVPVP
+105 APVP
-116 DVEPVPS
+116 D
-123 PAPERVVNP
+123 A
-132 AAPEPVPAPPSPKR
+132 EPVPAPGKR
-146 RRSRR
+146 RARR
-151 AVVLAAALAVV
+151 TVLLAAAVAVV
-162 VAGGAGAFAVHFA
+162 VAGGAGAFAVHLA
-175 NDGSREGG
+175 GGGSGDGG
-183 GRKDRSGAASS
+183 GRKDGAGATSS
-194 VTPGARSAD
+194 VTQGARSAD
-203 PSGKASPSAGHQ
+203 PSGTASPSPGHKH
-215 RKPSAG
+215 KPSAG
-221 PSRSDAP
+221 PSRS
-228 DDGAPGAPSAPA
+228 GAPAGAAPGTPSAPA
-240 ADEGDTGIPLTVATT
+240 AGEGTGTPLTVATT
-255 PYVYESPCS
+255 PYVYEDPCS

-271 PPAQVPPPPLE
+271 PPAEVPPPPLE
-282 QDAPTWVGALGAVA
+282 QDAPNWVGAIGAVA
-296 SGEQLIKLTVQGTGS
+296 SGEQFIKLTVQGTGS

-316 EDMDVRVMKSGAP
+316 QDLDVRVMKSGAP

-338 VGCGGNVDTKSFGV
+338 VGCGGGVGTKSFGV

-357 RPVSAP
+357 RPVSVP
-363 KNGQR
+363 RNGQR

-382 YVKANAKAHDVS
+382 YIKANTKAHDVS

-399 KWSSGSRHGVLKVDD
+399 KWSSGTRHGVLKVDD

-437 SWGERVDG
+437 SWGERAA